1 MSVTFVVPARGNSER
16 LLLNVSD
23 VNYRHL
29 MDSLGLN
36 ADRCFN
42 DGEVNTLDM
51 IAGTIRLNRHLNSG
65 DAEEFTR
72 TERVEVAP
80 GVMEVVHCGVDIGY
94 MLDRVNTLY
103 YMASRAIERHRRLEI
118 H

>member
-1 MSVTFVVPARGNSER
+1 MTVTFVVPARGDAER
-16 LLLNVSD
+16 LLLNVSNT
-23 VNYRHL
+23 NYRHL

-51 IAGTIRLNRHLNSG
+51 VAGAIRLYRHLNSG

-80 GVMEVVHCGVDIGY
+80 GVMEVIQCGVDVGY
-94 MLDRVNTLY
+94 MLDKAQTLY